1 MNRSLS
7 LPFILCIILVFIDQS
22 LKIWVKSN
30 FGLGESLDINPW
42 FKIHFTENP
51 GMAFGIEWG
60 GVIGKYILS
69 SFRIFAILG
78 IIWYMFRLA
87 KGGASKFVLISMS
100 FILAGALGNVID
112 SLLYGLIYNKGL
124 VYNNMYDQWMIY
136 SGIATLNFEGY
147 APMLLGNVVDMLY
160 FPFWKGILPEWLPFW
175 GGEYFIFFRPIFN
188 IADSCVF
195 IGVIL
200 LYLSS
205 RKPES
210 WSHHN
215 STS

>member
-1 MNRSLS
+1 VNRSLS

-22 LKIWVKSN
+22 FKIWVKSN
-30 FGLGESLDINPW
+30 FALGESFDITPW

-78 IIWYMFRLA
+78 IIWYMIRLA
-87 KGGASKFVLISMS
+87 KAGASKFVLISMS
-100 FILAGALGNVID
+100 FVLAGALGNVLD
-112 SLLYGLIYNKGL
+112 SLLYGLIYDKGL
-124 VYNNMYDQWMIY
+124 VYNNIYDQWVMY
-136 SGIATLNFEGY
+136 SGIAKFNFEGY

-160 FPFWKGILPEWLPFW
+160 FPFWKGVLPTWVPFW

-205 RKPES
+205 RKPEN

-215 STS
+215 

>member
-22 LKIWVKSN
+22 FKIWVKSN
-30 FGLGESLDINPW
+30 FALGESFDITPW

-78 IIWYMFRLA
+78 IIWYMIRLA
-87 KGGASKFVLISMS
+87 KAGASKFVLISMS
-100 FILAGALGNVID
+100 FVLAGALGNVLD
-112 SLLYGLIYNKGL
+112 SLLYGLIYDKGL
-124 VYNNMYDQWMIY
+124 VYNNIYDQWVMY
-136 SGIATLNFEGY
+136 SGIAKFNFEGY

-160 FPFWKGILPEWLPFW
+160 FPFWKGVLPTWVPFW

-205 RKPES
+205 RKPEN

-215 STS
+215 

>member
-22 LKIWVKSN
+22 FKIWVKSN
-30 FGLGESLDINPW
+30 FALGESFDITPW

-78 IIWYMFRLA
+78 IIWYMIRLA
-87 KGGASKFVLISMS
+87 KAGASKFVLISMS
-100 FILAGALGNVID
+100 FVLAGALGNVLD
-112 SLLYGLIYNKGL
+112 SLLYGLIYDKGL
-124 VYNNMYDQWMIY
+124 VYNNIYDQWVMY
-136 SGIATLNFEGY
+136 SGIAKFNFEGY
-147 APMLLGNVVDMLY
+147 APTLLGNVVDMLY
-160 FPFWKGILPEWLPFW
+160 FPFWKGVLPTWVPFW

-205 RKPES
+205 RKPEN

-215 STS
+215 

>member
-30 FGLGESLDINPW
+30 FALGESLDITTW

-78 IIWYMFRLA
+78 IVWYMFRLA
-87 KGGASKFVLISMS
+87 TVGASKFVLISMS
-100 FILAGALGNVID
+100 FVLAGALGNVID

-124 VYNNMYDQWMIY
+124 VYNDMYNQWVMY
-136 SGIATLNFEGY
+136 SGVATLGF
-147 APMLLGNVVDMLY
+147 
-160 FPFWKGILPEWLPFW
+160 
-175 GGEYFIFFRPIFN
+175 
-188 IADSCVF
+188 
-195 IGVIL
+195 
-200 LYLSS
+200 
-205 RKPES
+205 
-210 WSHHN
+210 
-215 STS
+215 